1 MNAIDQTLMSA
12 VERECSLIQFSED
25 HEAKNERLDDM
36 MMREVKEARQR
47 IRRVR
52 KDAADEVAQIDAE
65 IAVLIAR
72 KLEVEAGTDAKVE
85 AENRRIKRCRAFLA
99 AAE

>member
-12 VERECSLIQFSED
+12 VERECGLLQFSED

-52 KDAADEVAQIDAE
+52 KDAADEVARIDAE
-65 IAVLIAR
+65 IAALIAR
-72 KLEVEAGTDAKVE
+72 KAEVEAGTDAKVE
-85 AENRRIKRCRAFLA
+85 AESRRIKRCRAFLS

>member
-12 VERECSLIQFSED
+12 VERECGMIQFRED

-52 KDAADEVAQIDAE
+52 KAAADEVAQIDAE
-65 IAVLIAR
+65 IAALIAR
-72 KLEVEAGTDAKVE
+72 KAEVEAGTDAKVE
-85 AENRRIKRCRAFLA
+85 AETRRIKRCRAFLS

>member
-1 MNAIDQTLMSA
+1 MNAIDHTLMAA
-12 VERECSLIQFSED
+12 VERECGLLQFSED

-52 KDAADEVAQIDAE
+52 KAAADEVARIDAE
-65 IAVLIAR
+65 IAALIAR
-72 KLEVEAGTDAKVE
+72 KAEVETGADAKVE
-85 AENRRIKRCRAFLA
+85 AENGRIKRCRAFLS

>member
-36 MMREVKEARQR
+36 MLREVKEARQR

-52 KDAADEVAQIDAE
+52 KAAADEVAQIDAE
-65 IAVLIAR
+65 IAERKAR
-72 KLEVEAGTDAKVE
+72 RAEVINGADAKVE
-85 AENRRIKRCRAFLA
+85 AENRRVKRCRAFLS

>member
-1 MNAIDQTLMSA
+1 MNAIDQTLVSA
-12 VERECSLIQFSED
+12 VERECSLVQFRED

-52 KDAADEVAQIDAE
+52 KAAAEEVARIRSE
-65 IAVLIAR
+65 IAEREACMA
-72 KLEVEAGTDAKVE
+72 EVETGADAKVE
-85 AENRRIKRCRAFLA
+85 AETRRIKRCRAFLS

>member
-1 MNAIDQTLMSA
+1 MNAIDHTLMAA
-12 VERECSLIQFSED
+12 VERECGLLQFSED

-52 KDAADEVAQIDAE
+52 KAAADEVAQIDAE
-65 IAVLIAR
+65 IAALIVR
-72 KLEVEAGTDAKVE
+72 KAEVEAGTDAKVE
-85 AENRRIKRCRAFLA
+85 AESRRIKRCRAFLA

>member
-1 MNAIDQTLMSA
+1 MNAIDQTLA
-12 VERECSLIQFSED
+12 YDVERECTILQFRED

-52 KDAADEVAQIDAE
+52 KAAADEVAQIDAE
-65 IAVLIAR
+65 IAALIAR
-72 KLEVEAGTDAKVE
+72 KAEVEAGADAKVE
-85 AENRRIKRCRAFLA
+85 AETRRIKRCRAFLS

>member
-36 MMREVKEARQR
+36 MLREVKEARQR

-52 KDAADEVAQIDAE
+52 KAAADEVAQIDAE
-65 IAVLIAR
+65 IAALTAR
-72 KLEVEAGTDAKVE
+72 RIEVQTGADAKAQ
-85 AENRRIKRCRAFLA
+85 AEERRIAKCRAYLA
-99 AAE
+99 AGE

>member
-1 MNAIDQTLMSA
+1 MNAIDHTLMAA
-12 VERECSLIQFSED
+12 VERECGLLQFSQD
-25 HEAKNERLDDM
+25 HESKNERLDDM

-52 KDAADEVAQIDAE
+52 KAAADEVAQIDAE
-65 IAVLIAR
+65 IAALIAR
-72 KLEVEAGTDAKVE
+72 KAEVETGTDAKVE
-85 AENRRIKRCRAFLA
+85 AETRRIKRCRAFLS

>member
-12 VERECSLIQFSED
+12 VERECSLLQFRED

-52 KDAADEVAQIDAE
+52 KAAADEVAQIDAE
-65 IAVLIAR
+65 IAALIVR
-72 KLEVEAGTDAKVE
+72 KAEVETGTDAKVE